1 MTAKRNTNLKSDLTC
16 SYCSLIFKDPIELP
30 CQDLICNEH
39 LSEKEVIKNKKIIC
53 RECKKECQLNEIEC
67 RSNNFAQKFV
77 ENKQYLNEE
86 EINMKKKLEESIV
99 VFYRMYEEIPSNI
112 NELEM
117 DCHNQ
122 FKEIRFQLDEHREK
136 LKGQIDNI
144 YMEMIEKTKSFEV
157 IYLSEFKEKTND
169 LIKTFEQD
177 EDLQI
182 IQSISKIKDHLKR
195 ANKFQPN
202 LSFQI

>member
-1 MTAKRNTNLKSDLTC
+1 
-16 SYCSLIFKDPIELP
+16 
-30 CQDLICNEH
+30 
-39 LSEKEVIKNKKIIC
+39 
-53 RECKKECQLNEIEC
+53 
-67 RSNNFAQKFV
+67 
-77 ENKQYLNEE
+77 
-86 EINMKKKLEESIV
+86 
-99 VFYRMYEEIPSNI
+99 
-112 NELEM
+112 M

-157 IYLSEFKEKTND
+157 IYLSEFKEKTDD